1 MFIEKK
7 ETHFL
12 TIQDSIYQ
20 ENIRIINISTQ
31 QPNSKHVKQ
40 KMDIIKGEIDN
51 SIITVRNP
59 DQGKA

>member
-20 ENIRIINISTQ
+20 ENIPIINISIQ

-40 KMDIIKGEIDN
+40 KWTELREK
-51 SIITVRNP
+51 
-59 DQGKA
+59 